1 MFFIKKIL
9 YISIIFII
17 YKIIKSKS
25 KLNKFNIS
33 ECINHIKNIRNIKK
47 NNYESESDNESDNEY
62 DNESDNE
69 SKNKSNNE
77 NIKEIIKK
85 NIIPIQSTIVSVN
98 EKNIDLSNDKSLHY
112 DISIKSNYLYKI
124 ICEIECHNIDNIEI
138 IIKDS
143 EDNNFK
149 YNMRENILYDDEI
162 KKYKFI
168 LDNNIFSEKD
178 DKKIDFYLYFYKKNE
193 NENSIINNI
202 SFEVIEKELLKKNSS
217 IVIIDINNIN
227 YPLLTNKSNIFDY
240 KCDNNNN
247 DNDYFFI

>member
-1 MFFIKKIL
+1 MKKIL

-25 KLNKFNIS
+25 NKFNIVES
-33 ECINHIKNIRNIKK
+33 INHIKNIRNIKK
-47 NNYESESDNESDNEY
+47 NKYESDSDTESEC
-62 DNESDNE
+62 E
-69 SKNKSNNE
+69 SKNEVEYKSNNE
-77 NIKEIIKK
+77 NIKENIMK
-85 NIIPIQSTIVSVN
+85 NIIPIQSTIISVN
-98 EKNIDLSNDKSLHY
+98 EKNIELINDKKLYY
-112 DISIKSNYLYKI
+112 DISTKANYLYKI
-124 ICEIECHNIDNIEI
+124 ICELDCENIDNIEI

-149 YNMRENILYDDEI
+149 YNMKENILYDDEI

-202 SFEVIEKELLKKNSS
+202 TFEVIEKELLKKNSS

-227 YPLLTNKSNIFDY
+227 YPLLTDISNILDY
-240 KCDNNNN
+240 KYDNN